1 MFEIT
6 DVKIALNEGSKSK
19 LKAFATMTLDDVFVV
34 RDMKVI
40 DGKKGL
46 FVAMPCI
53 QATEKCRNCGTRN
66 AVQSRHCSNCGK
78 SLREFG
84 GQSLMSRKGE
94 YRDIA
99 HPICPECRN
108 YIEDVIVSAY
118 KEKSVAPQM
127 THSG

>member
-6 DVKIALNEGSKSK
+6 DVKVALNEADSGK

-34 RDMKVI
+34 RDIKVI

-53 QATEKCRNCGTRN
+53 QITEKCPNCGRRN
-66 AVQSRHCSNCGK
+66 AVHSRYCSNCGK
-78 SLREFG
+78 ALPEYTSPVPE
-84 GQSLMSRKGE
+84 SRKEE

-108 YIEDVIVSAY
+108 YIEKTIVSAY
-118 KEKSVAPQM
+118 KGKLAASQL
-127 THSG
+127 THSA